1 MLGVII
7 VIASI
12 MTCLF
17 GYLMATHFDDTDKY
31 DVPREYDVTGTVTES
46 SIVYDCNG
54 TGGSKYINES
64 GSSRIYVFTFDVNYS
79 ESSKRTFEFDL
90 FCDHS
95 GVPMDDLNEK
105 VSESEDESVWKYVD
119 NDGLT
124 YVFTIGEYCK
134 VSLIEISG
142 DGVSLKAVLK
152 E

>member
-7 VIASI
+7 IIASI

-17 GYLMATHFDDTDKY
+17 GYLMASHFDDTDKY
-31 DVPREYDVTGTVTES
+31 NVSREYDVTGTVTES
-46 SIVYDCNG
+46 SSVYDCSG
-54 TGGSKYINES
+54 TGESKYINES
-64 GSSRIYVFTFDVNYS
+64 GSSRIYMFTFDVNYS
-79 ESSKRTFEFDL
+79 ESSKRTLEFDL

-95 GVPMDDLNEK
+95 GVPMSNLNEK
-105 VSESEDESVWKYVD
+105 ISESESESAWKHVD